1 MSEAFFKKYREGIIG
16 VNQQIDTPF
25 GKKAIVYADWT
36 ASGRLYQPIEERL
49 QNTIGPFVGNTH
61 TETTVTGKRMTEAY
75 HYALKYIKQHVNA
88 YDSDVII
95 SSNSGMTGVVNKF
108 QRILGLKI
116 HERYQRLI
124 KFKANERPL
133 ILVTHMEHHSNQT
146 SWIETLGDVV
156 VIPSDKEGLVD
167 LEGLHK
173 RLHRYKNRTTKIA
186 AVTSF
191 SNVSGVEAPYYKIA
205 EIMHEHGGL
214 CFVDFAASAPYINI
228 NMHPE
233 NPAQK
238 LDAIFFSP
246 HKFLGGPGSTGIL
259 IFDSALYNNKVPDCP
274 GGGTVEWT
282 NPWGGHQYVDDIEQR
297 EDGGTPAFLQT
308 MKVALAIKLK
318 EEMGV
323 DNMLRREEEMLE
335 VIWKVFDDIPN
346 LHVLAGNIKKRL
358 GIVSFYIENVHYN
371 FVVKYLNDKY
381 GIQTRGGCSCAGTY
395 GHFLLHVDLNTSQV
409 ITNEISHGN
418 LSMKPGWIRMSIHPT
433 MTDEELNTTL
443 NAIKDISE
451 NHEEYIKDYIYNE
464 HTNEYYHKNETQ
476 GPDKLICNWFTD
488 NLV

>member
-1 MSEAFFKKYREGIIG
+1 
-16 VNQQIDTPF
+16 
-25 GKKAIVYADWT
+25 
-36 ASGRLYQPIEERL
+36 
-49 QNTIGPFVGNTH
+49 
-61 TETTVTGKRMTEAY
+61 
-75 HYALKYIKQHVNA
+75 
-88 YDSDVII
+88 
-95 SSNSGMTGVVNKF
+95 
-108 QRILGLKI
+108 
-116 HERYQRLI
+116 
-124 KFKANERPL
+124 
-133 ILVTHMEHHSNQT
+133 
-146 SWIETLGDVV
+146 
-156 VIPSDKEGLVD
+156 
-167 LEGLHK
+167 
-173 RLHRYKNRTTKIA
+173 
-186 AVTSF
+186 
-191 SNVSGVEAPYYKIA
+191 
-205 EIMHEHGGL
+205 
-214 CFVDFAASAPYINI
+214 
-228 NMHPE
+228 MHPE